1 MKALRPPM
9 ALTNERRG
17 VRTVNNKTF
26 SLGDVIFRQQDPSD
40 LVYEI
45 CRGRVG
51 IFLDYETENQKMI
64 ADLSDGQFFGEMGV
78 IEGSPRSATAVSLA
92 DGTLL
97 RPVTEDELPAF
108 LRENPDRLLTLM
120 RQLSARTRER
130 TLQYH
135 EVCRALSAAVA
146 AHKQGAEK
154 DPALKQEL
162 EHISQ
167 AAEKPA
173 KKKSYNPAVNTALF
187 RYVLDDLE
195 KTEGNRELVRVG
207 FLERRRVRHL
217 SPRELHVNPD
227 DEFTDPNIGPS
238 DRIIS
243 EYMDLIRNLQF
254 QRADIFDEPVL
265 VNRMKAG
272 DVLFVSPDR
281 FETEPPPHAPFDLI
295 FKERLRKGTV
305 DLIHTL
311 QNEGFEVW
319 VYTSSFRSE
328 RYLRALFSRYR
339 IRFDEIVNAQR
350 HLREVQRDRPQ
361 ILPQKMPGF
370 YRISLHVDDEDVI
383 HENGRRY
390 GFRTIR
396 VREPDEHWAEKVLNE
411 AIRIRN
417 LEEKTR

>member
-1 MKALRPPM
+1 MR
-9 ALTNERRG
+9 
-17 VRTVNNKTF
+17 VSF
-26 SLGDVIFRQQDPSD
+26 D
-40 LVYEI
+40 L
-45 CRGRVG
+45 
-51 IFLDYETENQKMI
+51 D
-64 ADLSDGQFFGEMGV
+64 
-78 IEGSPRSATAVSLA
+78 
-92 DGTLL
+92 
-97 RPVTEDELPAF
+97 
-108 LRENPDRLLTLM
+108 
-120 RQLSARTRER
+120 
-130 TLQYH
+130 
-135 EVCRALSAAVA
+135 
-146 AHKQGAEK
+146 
-154 DPALKQEL
+154 
-162 EHISQ
+162 
-167 AAEKPA
+167 
-173 KKKSYNPAVNTALF
+173 
-187 RYVLDDLE
+187 
-195 KTEGNRELVRVG
+195 
-207 FLERRRVRHL
+207 
-217 SPRELHVNPD
+217 
-227 DEFTDPNIGPS
+227 
-238 DRIIS
+238 
-243 EYMDLIRNLQF
+243 
-254 QRADIFDEPVL
+254 
-265 VNRMKAG
+265 

-339 IRFDEIVNAQR
+339 IR
-350 HLREVQRDRPQ
+350 PQ